1 MSYLNDW
8 SLFDLLHEFVYPE
21 LEPDVGGGGGGVAVT
36 RGVLWNVMN
45 SLLEMSRD
53 FFMQTCKSSLTL
65 YDELYRVSEEGKGIA
80 DFPVIG
86 VEQAG
91 IWKNV

>member
-1 MSYLNDW
+1 
-8 SLFDLLHEFVYPE
+8 
-21 LEPDVGGGGGGVAVT
+21 
-36 RGVLWNVMN
+36 
-45 SLLEMSRD
+45 
-53 FFMQTCKSSLTL
+53 MQTCKSSLTL

-80 DFPVIG
+80 DFTVIG